1 MKANFHL
8 RTIMPYLFIIGL
20 ISVWSCKE
28 KATPTPTPTTKSSAK
43 FITKFTFGTLIPVVE
58 AIVSGTTIAA
68 TVPAGTDITKL
79 VPTVTLSDKAT
90 VSPASGAVQD
100 FSKAV
105 TYTVTAEDGSTQAY
119 TVNVT
124 VAKPVNNGT
133 VYIGSMDGNLY
144 AVDALTGAKK
154 WQFVTGDA
162 VLGTPTVVNGVVFF
176 ASWDKKLYALDA
188 ETGAK
193 KWESNPA
200 TVALLQPFAAPMVS
214 NGMLYYGGEHFLYA
228 LDAATGAKKWE
239 FRNDEIYPWQASPT
253 VVSGI
258 VYASIRGSSGGK
270 SGLHALDAATGTLKW
285 HQPGIGISES
295 SPAIADGILYAG
307 SEFNGFMAFD
317 AQSGSVKWTFASG
330 LITNSS
336 PTVVNGTVYV
346 GASALTHTNNDKL
359 YAIDA
364 KTGAKKWEFNTLDGG
379 PDYSSPIVASG
390 MVYIGAGS
398 TLYAVDAAS
407 GVKKW
412 EAKPEANNLIVSGSV
427 VAMGLVYQGIGKKL
441 YAFDAATGAKKW
453 EYETGRAIRHS
464 SPCVVSKD
472 GTVYHAGISGMVQ

>member
-8 RTIMPYLFIIGL
+8 RTIMPYLFLIGL
-20 ISVWSCKE
+20 ILVWSCKE
-28 KATPTPTPTTKSSAK
+28 KATPTPTTKSSAK
-43 FITKFTFGTLIPVVE
+43 FITKFTFGTLTPAVE
-58 AIVSGTTIAA
+58 ATVSGTAIAA

-79 VPTVTLSDKAT
+79 VPTITLSDKAT

-100 FSKAV
+100 FSKSV

-144 AVDALTGAKK
+144 AVDALTGVKK
-154 WQFVTGDA
+154 WQFATGDA
-162 VLGTPTVVNGVVFF
+162 VLGTPTVVNSVVFF

-239 FRNDEIYPWQASPT
+239 FRNDEVYPWQASPT
-253 VVSGI
+253 VVNGI

-295 SPAIADGILYAG
+295 SPAVAEGLLYAG

-317 AQSGSVKWTFASG
+317 AQTGAVKWTFASG

-336 PTVVNGTVYV
+336 PTVANGTVYV

-364 KTGAKKWEFNTLDGG
+364 KTGVKKWEFNTLDGG

-398 TLYAVDAAS
+398 TLYAVDAVS

-412 EAKPEANNLIVSGSV
+412 EAKPEANNLIVSGPV

-453 EYETGRAIRHS
+453 EYETGRAISHS

-472 GTVYHAGISGMVQ
+472 GTEYHAGISGMVQ